1 MERKYFVSAVAYDSK
16 YIAMDYDYDFAMCD
30 TYEEAKRYYDKALLD
45 MEVGASDCCRY
56 RYKKVAY
63 WNLRIELCEC
73 YDTYIE
79 CIDILDDC
87 HIKNNYNGYLHYKKY
102 LRDYLDVLSEYH
114 SDLEPN
120 KSMNISDLLE
130 LFFFWAEEYNDN
142 YFQEMKEDTEEA
154 QFLKRNWEE
163 YTK

>member
-1 MERKYFVSAVAYDSK
+1 MEKKYCVSAVSYNSK
-16 YIAMDYDYDFAMCD
+16 DIAMDYDYDFAMCD
-30 TYEEAKRYYDKALLD
+30 TYEEAKWYYDKALLD
-45 MEVGASDCCRY
+45 IEVGASDCC

-73 YDTYIE
+73 SDAYIE

-87 HIKNNYNGYLHYKKY
+87 YVQNNYNGYLHYKEY
-102 LRDYLDVLSEYH
+102 LYYELYVLSEYH

-120 KSMNISDLLE
+120 KRMSISDLLE

-142 YFQEMKEDTEEA
+142 YFPEMKEDTEEA
-154 QFLKRNWEE
+154 KFLKRNWEE
-163 YTK
+163 YTE